1 MVRRR
6 TLEVVECG
14 ARRHLMKI
22 YTLGIDLGKTVFHL
36 VGLDA
41 SGQVVVRKRCSRT
54 QLLAFTANLQV
65 GLIGMEACGGAH
77 FLGRALRAQGHEVK
91 LIPAQ
96 FVKPFVKSNKNDFID
111 AEAIA
116 EAVDR
121 ENMRVVP
128 IKTDDQ
134 LDLQALHRVR
144 DRLMARRTS
153 LINQIRAFLLER
165 GIVFAKSPIRLRE
178 ALPEVLENVNENLTP
193 RMRNLVAMLWSEWK
207 DLELQIVQMNDEVE
221 RIASSEAACRRL
233 RQIPGIGPLVA
244 TAIVASIGN
253 GAAFRKG
260 REFAAWLG
268 LLPNQHSTGGKVR
281 LYGISK
287 RGNSYLRKILIHGA
301 RAVVLRSKRDRI
313 AMGAWMS
320 SLETRAP
327 RNVLIVATA
336 HKLARIAW
344 AVLSTGQDYRAV
356 PEALTV

>member
-1 MVRRR
+1 MEIRSV
-6 TLEVVECG
+6 
-14 ARRHLMKI
+14 
-22 YTLGIDLGKTVFHL
+22 GIDLGKTSFHL
-36 VGLDA
+36 VALGDKGKVL
-41 SGQVVVRKRCSRT
+41 VKKKFT
-54 QLLAFTANLQV
+54 QKQLMAFTANLQTC
-65 GLIGMEACGGAH
+65 LIGMESCSGSH
-77 FLGRALRAQGHEVK
+77 FLGRALREQGHEVK

-96 FVKPFVKSNKNDFID
+96 FVKPFVKSHKNDFVD

-116 EAVDR
+116 EAVER
-121 ENMRVVP
+121 ENMRFVP

-134 LDLQALHRVR
+134 LDLQSLHRVR
-144 DRLMARRTS
+144 ERLMTRRTA
-153 LINQIRAFLLER
+153 LINQIRGFLLER
-165 GIVFAKSPIRLRE
+165 GIVFAKSPLRLRE
-178 ALPEVLENVNENLTP
+178 ALPEVLENANEDLSP
-193 RMRNLVAMLWSEWK
+193 RMPNLIAIQWSEWK
-207 DLELQIVQMNDEVE
+207 DLELQIAEMNDEVE
-221 RIASSEAACRRL
+221 RIASSDDACRRL

-268 LLPNQHSTGGKVR
+268 LLPNQHSTGGKAK
-281 LYGISK
+281 LGAISR
-287 RGNSYLRKILIHGA
+287 RGNCYLRKILIHGA

-313 AMGAWMS
+313 AMGAWMT

-327 RNVLIVATA
+327 RNILIVATA

>member
-1 MVRRR
+1 MQIRSV
-6 TLEVVECG
+6 
-14 ARRHLMKI
+14 
-22 YTLGIDLGKTVFHL
+22 GIDLGKTIFHL
-36 VGLDA
+36 VALGDNGKVLLKKKF
-41 SGQVVVRKRCSRT
+41 SQK
-54 QLLAFTANLQV
+54 QLLVFTANMQTC
-65 GLIGMEACGGAH
+65 LIGMEACSGSH
-77 FLGRALRAQGHEVK
+77 FLGRALREQGHDVK

-116 EAVDR
+116 EAVGR
-121 ENMRVVP
+121 ENMRFVP

-144 DRLMARRTS
+144 DRLMARRTA

-178 ALPEVLENVNENLTP
+178 ALPEVLENANQNLTP
-193 RMRNLVAMLWSEWK
+193 RMRNLVAKLWSEWK

-221 RIASSEAACRRL
+221 RIASSDAACRRL

-260 REFAAWLG
+260 REFAAWMG
-268 LLPNQHSTGGKVR
+268 LLPKQHSTGGKAR

-301 RAVVLRSKRDRI
+301 RAVVLRSKREQI
-313 AMGAWMS
+313 AMGAWMT

-344 AVLSTGQDYRAV
+344 AVLATGQDYRAV
-356 PEALTV
+356 PEPLTV

>member
-1 MVRRR
+1 MQIRSV
-6 TLEVVECG
+6 
-14 ARRHLMKI
+14 
-22 YTLGIDLGKTVFHL
+22 GIDLGKTTFHL
-36 VGLDA
+36 VALGDNGKVLL
-41 SGQVVVRKRCSRT
+41 KKKFT
-54 QLLAFTANLQV
+54 QKQLIAFTANMQTC
-65 GLIGMEACGGAH
+65 LIGMEACSGSH
-77 FLGRALRAQGHEVK
+77 FLGRALRAQGHDVK

-116 EAVDR
+116 EAVER
-121 ENMRVVP
+121 ENMRFVP

-144 DRLMARRTS
+144 DRLMTRRTA

-165 GIVFAKSPIRLRE
+165 GMVFAKSPIRLRE

-221 RIASSEAACRRL
+221 RIASSDDACRRL

-287 RGNSYLRKILIHGA
+287 RGNSYLRTILIHGA

-356 PEALTV
+356 PEPLTV

>member
-1 MVRRR
+1 
-6 TLEVVECG
+6 
-14 ARRHLMKI
+14 
-22 YTLGIDLGKTVFHL
+22 
-36 VGLDA
+36 
-41 SGQVVVRKRCSRT
+41 
-54 QLLAFTANLQV
+54 
-65 GLIGMEACGGAH
+65 
-77 FLGRALRAQGHEVK
+77 
-91 LIPAQ
+91 
-96 FVKPFVKSNKNDFID
+96 
-111 AEAIA
+111 
-116 EAVDR
+116 
-121 ENMRVVP
+121 MRFVP

-144 DRLMARRTS
+144 DRLMTRRTA

-165 GIVFAKSPIRLRE
+165 GIVFAKSPVRLKQE
-178 ALPEVLENVNENLTP
+178 LPEVLENVNENLTP

-207 DLELQIVQMNDEVE
+207 ELELQIVEMNDEVE
-221 RIASSEAACRRL
+221 RIASSDDGCRRL

-313 AMGAWMS
+313 AMGAWMT

-344 AVLSTGQDYRAV
+344 AVLSTGQNYRAV

>member
-1 MVRRR
+1 
-6 TLEVVECG
+6 L
-14 ARRHLMKI
+14 K
-22 YTLGIDLGKTVFHL
+22 KKF
-36 VGLDA
+36 
-41 SGQVVVRKRCSRT
+41 T
-54 QLLAFTANLQV
+54 QKQLIAFTANLQTC
-65 GLIGMEACGGAH
+65 LIGMEACSGSH
-77 FLGRALRAQGHEVK
+77 FLGRALRAQGHDVK

-116 EAVDR
+116 EAVER
-121 ENMRVVP
+121 ENMRFVP

-144 DRLMARRTS
+144 DRLMTRRTA

-207 DLELQIVQMNDEVE
+207 DLELQIVEMNDEVE
-221 RIASSEAACRRL
+221 RIASSDAGCRRL

-287 RGNSYLRKILIHGA
+287 RGNSYLRTILIHGA

-313 AMGAWMS
+313 AMGAWMT

-356 PEALTV
+356 PEALTA

>member
-1 MVRRR
+1 MRIRSV
-6 TLEVVECG
+6 
-14 ARRHLMKI
+14 
-22 YTLGIDLGKTVFHL
+22 GIDLGKTTFHL
-36 VGLDA
+36 VALGDNCKVLLKKKF
-41 SGQVVVRKRCSRT
+41 SQK
-54 QLLAFTANLQV
+54 QLIAFTANMQTC
-65 GLIGMEACGGAH
+65 LIGMEACSGSH
-77 FLGRALRAQGHEVK
+77 FLGRALREQGHDVK

-121 ENMRVVP
+121 ENMRFVP

-144 DRLMARRTS
+144 DRLMARRTA

-165 GIVFAKSPIRLRE
+165 GIVFAKSPIRLKE
-178 ALPEVLENVNENLTP
+178 AIPEVLENANENLTP

-207 DLELQIVQMNDEVE
+207 DLELQIVEMNDEVE
-221 RIASSEAACRRL
+221 RIASSDAACLRL

-268 LLPNQHSTGGKVR
+268 LLPKQHSTGGKAR

-287 RGNSYLRKILIHGA
+287 RGNCYLRKILIHGA

-313 AMGAWMS
+313 AMGAWMT

>member
-1 MVRRR
+1 MQIRSV
-6 TLEVVECG
+6 
-14 ARRHLMKI
+14 
-22 YTLGIDLGKTVFHL
+22 GIDLGKTTFHL
-36 VGLDA
+36 VALGDNGKVLL
-41 SGQVVVRKRCSRT
+41 KKKFT
-54 QLLAFTANLQV
+54 QKQLIAFTANMQTC
-65 GLIGMEACGGAH
+65 LIGMEACSGSH
-77 FLGRALRAQGHEVK
+77 FLGRTLREQGHDVK

-116 EAVDR
+116 EAVER
-121 ENMRVVP
+121 ENMRFVA

-144 DRLMARRTS
+144 DRLMARRTA

-165 GIVFAKSPIRLRE
+165 GIVFGKSPIRLRE

-207 DLELQIVQMNDEVE
+207 DLELQIVQRNDEVE
-221 RIASSEAACRRL
+221 RIASSDAACRRL

-287 RGNSYLRKILIHGA
+287 RGNCYLRKILIHGA
-301 RAVVLRSKRDRI
+301 RAVVLRSKRERI
-313 AMGAWMS
+313 AMGPWMT

-344 AVLSTGQDYRAV
+344 AVLSSGQDYRAV
-356 PEALTV
+356 LEALTV

>member
-1 MVRRR
+1 MQIRSV
-6 TLEVVECG
+6 
-14 ARRHLMKI
+14 
-22 YTLGIDLGKTVFHL
+22 GIDLGKTIFHL
-36 VGLDA
+36 VALGDNGKVLLKKKF
-41 SGQVVVRKRCSRT
+41 SQK
-54 QLLAFTANLQV
+54 QLIAFTANMQTS
-65 GLIGMEACGGAH
+65 LIGMEACSGSH
-77 FLGRALRAQGHEVK
+77 YLGRALREQGHDVK

-121 ENMRVVP
+121 ENMRFVP

-144 DRLMARRTS
+144 DRLMARRTA

-221 RIASSEAACRRL
+221 RIAASDAACRRL

-260 REFAAWLG
+260 REFAAWMG
-268 LLPNQHSTGGKVR
+268 LLPKQHSTGGKAR

-301 RAVVLRSKRDRI
+301 RAVVLRSKRDQI
-313 AMGAWMS
+313 AMGAWMT

-327 RNVLIVATA
+327 RNVVIVATA

-344 AVLSTGQDYRAV
+344 AVLATGQDYRAV
-356 PEALTV
+356 PEARTV

>member
-1 MVRRR
+1 MQIRSV
-6 TLEVVECG
+6 
-14 ARRHLMKI
+14 
-22 YTLGIDLGKTVFHL
+22 GIDLGKTTFHL
-36 VGLDA
+36 VALGDNGKVLL
-41 SGQVVVRKRCSRT
+41 KKKFT
-54 QLLAFTANLQV
+54 QKQLIAFTANMQTC
-65 GLIGMEACGGAH
+65 LIGMEACSGSH
-77 FLGRALRAQGHEVK
+77 FLGRALREQGHDVK

-121 ENMRVVP
+121 ENMRFVA

-144 DRLMARRTS
+144 DRLMARRTA

-207 DLELQIVQMNDEVE
+207 DLELQIVEMNDEVE
-221 RIASSEAACRRL
+221 RIASSDDACRRL

-260 REFAAWLG
+260 REFAAWMG
-268 LLPNQHSTGGKVR
+268 LLPKQHSTGGKAR

-313 AMGAWMS
+313 AMGPWMT

-344 AVLSTGQDYRAV
+344 AVLSSGQDYRAV